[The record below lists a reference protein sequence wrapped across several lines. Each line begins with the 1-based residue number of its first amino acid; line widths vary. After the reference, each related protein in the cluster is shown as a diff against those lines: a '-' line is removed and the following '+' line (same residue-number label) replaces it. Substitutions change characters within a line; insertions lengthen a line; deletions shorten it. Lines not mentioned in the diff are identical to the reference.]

1 MGNAESAPG
10 PQGRRDKSKSKLH
23 SQKQT
28 PEQAQKST
36 SNRYASSFNRT
47 QFLNHSVSGTGATYS
62 DSKDINSSNNHGNIT
77 VFSCLTDEAS
87 ADTEGLSCLSGGA
100 EGGAGSVK
108 ILYDVEAN
116 AGRQIVWEYQRFRPT
131 LGWGAANFEPTDLP
145 LCAATVYLPACLPAC
160 AECLRRCLVCSLL
173 LLLLLVL

>member
-47 QFLNHSVSGTGATYS
+47 QFLNHSVSGTGAT
-62 DSKDINSSNNHGNIT
+62 
-77 VFSCLTDEAS
+77 FSCLTDEAS

-145 LCAATVYLPACLPAC
+145 LCAATVYLPACLPALSACDVVWC
-160 AECLRRCLVCSLL
+160 AHCCCCCCWCFDRMCASPR
-173 LLLLLVL
+173 